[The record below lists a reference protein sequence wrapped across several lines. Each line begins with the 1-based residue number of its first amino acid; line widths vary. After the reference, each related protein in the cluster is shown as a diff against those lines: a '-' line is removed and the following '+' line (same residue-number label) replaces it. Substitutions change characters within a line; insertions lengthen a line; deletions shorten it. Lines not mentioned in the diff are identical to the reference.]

1 MTAGEVIKNLRDK
14 KSYPPF
20 IVVTGQGDENVAV
33 EMMKLGARDYV
44 VKSAGLIDVISH
56 VVLRVVKEMNRDRAL
71 ENAEGALRESE
82 SRYRGL
88 VETSED
94 LIWQSDNKGKFTYLN
109 KAWEKTHGYRIH
121 EMIGRTFA
129 DFQKPETAEKEWQVF
144 QRLLNA
150 EPLTGHETLHTSKS
164 GKEIYLTLNAV
175 PIIDSNNQVIGI
187 QGTAFDIT
195 KRVNEEEDFRNSK
208 EAFFNMLEDVNEAFK
223 ELEALFTG
231 LVRTMINALDAKSP
245 WTKGHSERVAMIA
258 KEIAKKMGFDE
269 EELKKLWLAGILHDI
284 GKIATYDYLLD
295 KPGKLTKEE
304 FEIVKKHPGQGAKI
318 LQEIKQLKEII
329 PFIRHHHERLDGR
342 GYPDGLKGDDIPI
355 YARIMHVADSYDSM
369 TSDRP
374 YRPAPS
380 QEYAVSEFIKHKGT
394 QFDPQVVEAFLDI
407 LDDVKGK
414 ETTTH

>member
-1 MTAGEVIKNLRDK
+1 VDEDKSKTTEKAVSPADLPKVLVAEDDEGLNRLIQTALQREGFKTEGIFTGSDTISRADSGRNAILLIDYKLPDMTAGEVIKNLRDK

-56 VVLRVVKEMNRDRAL
+56 VVLRIVKEMNRDRAL

-88 VETSED
+88 VETSEG

-129 DFQKPETAEKEWQVF
+129 DFQKPETVEKERQVF
-144 QRLLNA
+144 QKLLNA
-150 EPLTGHETLHTSKS
+150 EPLTGHETVHTSKS
-164 GKEIYLTLNAV
+164 GKEIFLALNAV

-195 KRVNEEEDFRNSK
+195 KRVNKEKDVRNSK
-208 EAFFNMLEDVNEAFK
+208 EAFFNMIEDVNEAFK
-223 ELEALFTG
+223 ALEALFTG

-245 WTKGHSERVAMIA
+245 WTRVIQ
-258 KEIAKKMGFDE
+258 KE
-269 EELKKLWLAGILHDI
+269 W
-284 GKIATYDYLLD
+284 
-295 KPGKLTKEE
+295 
-304 FEIVKKHPGQGAKI
+304 Q
-318 LQEIKQLKEII
+318 
-329 PFIRHHHERLDGR
+329 
-342 GYPDGLKGDDIPI
+342 
-355 YARIMHVADSYDSM
+355 
-369 TSDRP
+369 
-374 YRPAPS
+374 
-380 QEYAVSEFIKHKGT
+380 
-394 QFDPQVVEAFLDI
+394 
-407 LDDVKGK
+407 
-414 ETTTH
+414 